1 MNLDG
6 KMMRK
11 IIGTVTD
18 ESFASLLVLEGKGTI
33 SCNGEEVDFQKGD
46 SLFLP
51 ADSGEFTVEGEC
63 EALLTRIGKKAS
75 PVRIAFYMISRN
87 MSLGLVD
94 MSNKIIDSITIPID
108 KSKLPEE
115 VIKQGAEEIQKLI
128 EKLDLKIDN
137 CIGVG
142 AGIPG
147 TIDSKNGKVIY
158 SNNIGWKDVMFSK
171 ELQKYIP
178 LPVYINNNA
187 NCQALGEMKNGSAS
201 KHKNIV
207 LITVGNGVGGS
218 VILNRE
224 IFEGGLTGGSELGHT
239 VIKMGGQQ
247 CTCGRKGCLEAYV
260 SIPALIKQAR
270 EAALEDESSL
280 LWDLCGGKLKNLTEK
295 MIFDGVKG
303 SDKTSVEL
311 VERYVKYLST
321 GIVNITNIFRPDLIL
336 LSGIVFCDNDH
347 LVGEIKKYIANECFG
362 GDLTGIPDVSVAAL
376 GKEAG
381 LIGAANLI

>member
-75 PVRIAFYMISRN
+75 PVRIAFYMTSRN

-187 NCQALGEMKNGSAS
+187 NCQALGEMKNGAAS
-201 KHKNIV
+201 KHKNII

-224 IFEGGLTGGSELGHT
+224 IF
-239 VIKMGGQQ
+239 
-247 CTCGRKGCLEAYV
+247 
-260 SIPALIKQAR
+260 
-270 EAALEDESSL
+270 
-280 LWDLCGGKLKNLTEK
+280 
-295 MIFDGVKG
+295 
-303 SDKTSVEL
+303 
-311 VERYVKYLST
+311 
-321 GIVNITNIFRPDLIL
+321 
-336 LSGIVFCDNDH
+336 
-347 LVGEIKKYIANECFG
+347 
-362 GDLTGIPDVSVAAL
+362 
-376 GKEAG
+376 
-381 LIGAANLI
+381 

>member
-75 PVRIAFYMISRN
+75 PVRIAFYMTSRN

-115 VIKQGAEEIQKLI
+115 VIKQGAEENQKLI

-137 CIGVG
+137 C
-142 AGIPG
+142 
-147 TIDSKNGKVIY
+147 
-158 SNNIGWKDVMFSK
+158 
-171 ELQKYIP
+171 IP

-187 NCQALGEMKNGSAS
+187 NCQALGEMKNGAAS

-260 SIPALIKQAR
+260 SIPALIKQAK

-280 LWDLCGGKLKNLTEK
+280 LWDLCVGKLKNLTEK